1 MTNLLCLVF
10 DEEGWAYTGGENG
23 LIQVWNS
30 ECQVAKTIKAH
41 AL

>member
-23 LIQVWNS
+23 LIHVWNS
-30 ECQVAKTIKAH
+30 EC
-41 AL
+41 